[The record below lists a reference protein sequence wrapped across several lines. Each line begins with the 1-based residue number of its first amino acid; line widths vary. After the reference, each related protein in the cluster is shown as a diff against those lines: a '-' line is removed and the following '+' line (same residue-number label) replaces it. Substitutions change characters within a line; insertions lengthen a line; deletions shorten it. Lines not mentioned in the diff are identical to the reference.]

1 MEDKAVR
8 GFSWTLFGIGLSKGL
23 ATVTTVV
30 LAALVAPSDFGLV
43 AIGLVVVN
51 FVSWFGGSS
60 FGATLIVHQ
69 DLDERGQGTVLSLSL
84 LGAAASAVGILVLA
98 PFMAD
103 ALRQPRL
110 TAVLA
115 VLTISV
121 QLSGLT
127 AFYESLLQNE
137 LEFRRR
143 FVALFTQTA
152 TFSVT
157 AITLAALGA
166 GVWSLVAGQVL
177 SVALFAA
184 MLVALAPRRVA
195 PAWDRREVG
204 QLFKTGR
211 GFALQGITAFIRQNV
226 DVMAVGRSF
235 GASAVGFYAMAFRL
249 GDLTYSALADPIA
262 RVTFPAFARSRAR
275 DEDIRPV
282 FLAVL
287 RVVALITVPCGV
299 ILSAAGEPFTRTFFG
314 PEWAPMVS
322 VLGVVG
328 LWAAVRPVEAT
339 LGWLLNSLG
348 HAGAVG
354 RVAVFVI
361 VPLVVGLVLVVGSGN
376 LTLVAL
382 VPLADTLL
390 YLAILTVLVG
400 RHAGLP
406 ATALGRALAPVAF
419 AGAVSWVVTRLYAE
433 ALVEV
438 PAILALAGAA
448 GAGGLVFGLTV
459 LLVDRPLIRSTVAQ
473 GARLL
478 GRGKDAARAS

>member
-1 MEDKAVR
+1 MEEQAVR
-8 GFSWTLFGIGLSKGL
+8 GFSWTFLSLGLSKGL
-23 ATVTTVV
+23 ATVTTIV
-30 LAALVAPSDFGLV
+30 LAALVTPSDFGLV

-51 FVSWFGGSS
+51 LVSWFGGSS

-69 DLDERGQGTVLSLSL
+69 NLDERGEGTVLSLSL
-84 LGAAASAVGILVLA
+84 LGAAASAVGILALA
-98 PFMAD
+98 PVMAD

-115 VLTISV
+115 VLAISV

-152 TFSVT
+152 TFSAT

-177 SVALFAA
+177 SVALFATVL
-184 MLVALAPRRVA
+184 MALAPRRVT
-195 PAWDRREVG
+195 PAWDRRQAG
-204 QLFKTGR
+204 RLFKTGR
-211 GFALQGITAFIRQNV
+211 GFALQGITAFIRQNA
-226 DVMAVGRSF
+226 DVVAVGRSF
-235 GASAVGFYAMAFRL
+235 GAASIGFYAMSFRL

-262 RVTFPAFARSRAR
+262 RVTFPAFARSLAR

-287 RVVALITVPCGV
+287 RLVAVITVPCGV

-314 PEWAPMVS
+314 PEWAPMVG
-322 VLGVVG
+322 VLGIVG
-328 LWAAVRPVEAT
+328 LWAAIRPVEAT

-348 HAGAVG
+348 LAGAVG
-354 RVAVFVI
+354 RVAVFVT
-361 VPLVVGLVLVVGSGN
+361 VPLVVGLVIVVGFGK
-376 LTLVAL
+376 LALVAL

-390 YLAILTVLVG
+390 YLAVLTVLVG

-406 ATALGRALAPVAF
+406 AASLGRALAPVAL

-433 ALVEV
+433 ALVEA
-438 PAILALAGAA
+438 PAVLALAGAA
-448 GAGGLVFGLTV
+448 GAGGLIFGLTV
-459 LLVDRPLIRSTVAQ
+459 LLVDRPLIASTMAQ
-473 GARLL
+473 GARVL
-478 GRGKDAARAS
+478 GRGRA

>member
-8 GFSWTLFGIGLSKGL
+8 GFSWTFLGLGLSKGL

-43 AIGLVVVN
+43 TIGLVVVN

-84 LGAAASAVGILVLA
+84 LGGAASAIGIVALA
-98 PFMAD
+98 PVLSD

-115 VLTISV
+115 VLAIAV

-127 AFYESLLQNE
+127 GFYESLLQSE
-137 LEFRRR
+137 LRFRRR
-143 FVALFTQTA
+143 FVALFVQTA
-152 TFSVT
+152 TFSAT
-157 AITLAALGA
+157 AVTLAALGA

-177 SVALFAA
+177 SVTLFATV
-184 MLVALAPRRVA
+184 LIALAPRRIT

-204 QLFKTGR
+204 RLFSTGG

-235 GASAVGFYAMAFRL
+235 GASSVGFYAMAFRL

-262 RVTFPAFARSRAR
+262 RVTFPAFARSLAR
-275 DEDIRPV
+275 DEDVRPA

-299 ILSAAGEPFTRTFFG
+299 ILSAAGEPFTQTFFT

-322 VLGVVG
+322 VLGVAG
-328 LWAAVRPVEAT
+328 IWAAVRPVEAT

-348 HAGAVG
+348 LAGVVG

-361 VPLVVGLVLVVGSGN
+361 VPLVVGLVLVVDSGN
-376 LTLVAL
+376 LAMVAL

-390 YLAILTVLVG
+390 YLGILTVLVG

-406 ATALGRALAPVAF
+406 AASLGRALAPVAL
-419 AGAVSWVVTRLYAE
+419 AGAVCWAVTRLYAE
-433 ALVEV
+433 ALGDA
-438 PAILALAGAA
+438 PALLALAGATI
-448 GAGGLVFGLTV
+448 AGGVVFLLVV
-459 LLVDRPLIRSTVAQ
+459 LLLDRPLIRSAVAQ
-473 GARLL
+473 GARVL
-478 GRGKDAARAS
+478 GRRPDASLA